1 MTLALYPAWSVDRDG
16 SLEITVDGS
25 TISFGSGHFAHVEM
39 SVHSVTD
46 FATELAASLAALGV
60 GYTVTF
66 STTTSLYTI
75 ARGGASL
82 TIAYSGNPASTR
94 MFNVL
99 GGIAAGTAT
108 SFVSAFVPAYAI
120 RPAMQVVSNWTG
132 FVEPDTSERREAD
145 SGESYAVGATTKPL
159 LSGWD
164 FTNEPKG
171 AVMSYDIGAIV
182 GRWWTWQDLWAHAG
196 RYQEPIAMT
205 WAPFVTSG
213 SGSWI
218 AFRLVRPDFGS
229 TTHSLMQAD
238 WDALW
243 RIRIEA
249 SDVRFIGVP

>member
-1 MTLALYPAWSVDRDG
+1 MTLALYPAWSVERDG
-16 SLEITVDGS
+16 SLEITINGS
-25 TISFGSGHFAHVEM
+25 TVYVNAGHFAHVSM
-39 SVHSVTD
+39 GVHSVAD
-46 FATELAASLAALGV
+46 FATQLTATLASV
-60 GYTVTF
+60 GAGFVATF
-66 STTTSLYTI
+66 DTATSLYTI
-75 ARGGASL
+75 DRGGSSF
-82 TIAYSGNPASTR
+82 TIAYSGNPASER

-99 GGIAAGTAT
+99 GGVPAGTAT
-108 SFVSAFVPAYAI
+108 SFVGAFVPVYAI

-132 FVEPDTSERREAD
+132 FVEPDTSERREVD

-171 AVMSYDIGAIV
+171 AVMSYDIGAIA

-196 RYQEPIAMT
+196 RYQEPIAIT
-205 WAPFVTSG
+205 WPHFVASG
-213 SGSWI
+213 GGSWI

-249 SDVRFIGVP
+249 SDVRFIGAP